1 MSYNHKKAQITS
13 REKEL
18 RDHSVDPSADDGQAI
33 WDKELPHREGVKDT
47 ITEDQMTANAQT
59 DDKDAQVLEKV
70 LNEAKSYVRHRSDA
84 GEISVPPINALVEK
98 QIQERMSDDWKVDK
112 KSHWSVSFNDKKQ
125 QGSLPRLSKNAP
137 QHDKIVLNNDPRRFE
152 GAGSLPTSATQSEN
166 DATHGQKPNIKPLV
180 GNITQADIAGV
191 AEKIKTGSSVEY
203 DSAIVAI
210 LRDAERETRELTDV
224 ERKTVAGLKTA
235 RTNAMLKLK

>member
-1 MSYNHKKAQITS
+1 MSYNRKKAQITS

-18 RDHSVDPSADDGQAI
+18 RDHSVDPSADDGQPIAE
-33 WDKELPHREGVKDT
+33 KEVPHREGVKDT
-47 ITEDQMTANAQT
+47 ITEDQMTTNAQT
-59 DDKDAQVLEKV
+59 DEKDAQVLEKI
-70 LNEAKSYVRHRSDA
+70 LNEAKSYVKHRSDA
-84 GEISVPPINALVEK
+84 AEISVPPISAVVEK
-98 QIQERMSDDWKVDK
+98 NIQERMADDWKVDK

-152 GAGSLPTSATQSEN
+152 GANNAVKGEKPT
-166 DATHGQKPNIKPLV
+166 IKPLV
-180 GNITQADIAGV
+180 GKITQADISGV

-210 LRDAERETRELTDV
+210 LRDAEREVRELTDV
-224 ERKTVAGLKTA
+224 ERKTVANLKIA
-235 RTNAMLKLK
+235 RTDAMLKLVK